1 MMSWHCLYMLCS
13 SYTCIWIENYEKRR
27 VVVVKYLFKNFLNK
41 KKKERVNYQFLQNY
55 LHFS

>member
-27 VVVVKYLFKNFLNK
+27 VVVVKYLFKKFLNK
-41 KKKERVNYQFLQNY
+41 EKKKSVNY
-55 LHFS
+55 